1 MKIKV
6 LCGFF
11 ILAGLVFF
19 GLVTKMVRALDTAA
33 VAATVTVQNIG
44 VATTVSDG
52 SVAYGAMAIGTSKT
66 TLEIGSTDTEFVINT
81 GNIPEKFRII
91 GANTTGC
98 VWGLGAAT
106 GVGDTYVHQFSAN
119 RGTSFTPL
127 TLSYQDLVAT
137 IGVGITQPVDLMI
150 KVPTSSSCYT
160 TATAGVT
167 ILAEAI

>member
-1 MKIKV
+1 MKTKV
-6 LCGFF
+6 LGGF
-11 ILAGLVFF
+11 IVLAGLVFF
-19 GLVTKMVRALDTAA
+19 GLITKMVRAATTAG

-52 SVAYGAMAIGTSKT
+52 SVTYGTLGLGTSKT

-81 GNIPEKFRII
+81 GNITEKLSII

-98 VWGLGAAT
+98 IWGLGAAT

-119 RGTSFTPL
+119 RGGSFTPL
-127 TLSYQDLVAT
+127 THSYLELVAT
-137 IGVGITQPVDLMI
+137 IGVGITQAVDLMI